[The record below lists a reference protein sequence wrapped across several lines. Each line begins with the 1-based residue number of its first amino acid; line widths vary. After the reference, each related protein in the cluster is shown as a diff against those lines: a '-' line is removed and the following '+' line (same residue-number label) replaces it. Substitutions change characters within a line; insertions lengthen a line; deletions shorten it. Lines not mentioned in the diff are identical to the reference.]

1 MSPGEIYEHPSR
13 AVVSE
18 RESFASAVY
27 FGGGPLRGSPVAK
40 GGSVMI
46 GKGGW
51 IEEGVDRDSVADVR
65 FARDTLNWVIDLATL
80 FPTFLSL
87 SLSLD
92 SFQPLS

>member
-1 MSPGEIYEHPSR
+1 MSPGEIYEHPSH
-13 AVVSE
+13 AVVGE

-27 FGGGPLRGSPVAK
+27 FGGAPLRGSPVAK

-46 GKGGW
+46 GKGG
-51 IEEGVDRDSVADVR
+51 GVDRDSVADVR

>member
-1 MSPGEIYEHPSR
+1 
-13 AVVSE
+13 
-18 RESFASAVY
+18 
-27 FGGGPLRGSPVAK
+27 
-40 GGSVMI
+40 MI